1 MCIRDRTYSF
11 TVNAAGTYDVAVRL
25 CYPFWDKNGIYA
37 VSYTHLDVYK
47 RQQLFVSLI
56 QNLPT
61 IIVEIVK
68 AVPQIIAGIVN
79 AFTLSM
85 GQIVNIGK
93 NIVQGLWQGIQKMC
107 IRDSY

>member
-1 MCIRDRTYSF
+1 M
-11 TVNAAGTYDVAVRL
+11 
-25 CYPFWDKNGIYA
+25 
-37 VSYTHLDVYK
+37 
-47 RQQLFVSLI
+47 QLFVSLI

-93 NIVQGLWQGIQKMC
+93 NIVPV
-107 IRDSY
+107 SYTHLDVHKRQRI